1 VALQSSGTS
10 RNDSECGRGVQDPWE
25 CSAVEITHRAYADV
39 VVVAPAGRLDHTVA
53 EAFEQALMPLLDPA
67 AGGGAGIVLDFSRV
81 DYISSV
87 GLRVLM
93 IAGKAARARGARI
106 AVAGLRPVV
115 QEIFA
120 ISRFN
125 GVVEIFPTVAVALAA
140 ISSAAATAYEAAAK
154 ATGP

>member
-1 VALQSSGTS
+1 
-10 RNDSECGRGVQDPWE
+10 
-25 CSAVEITHRAYADV
+25 VEITHRAYADV

-53 EAFEQALMPLLDPA
+53 DDFERSLLPLLDPA
-67 AGGGAGIVLDFSRV
+67 AGSGAGVVLDFACV
-81 DYISSV
+81 EYISSV
-87 GLRVLM
+87 GLRVLL

-125 GVVEIFPTVAVALAA
+125 GVVEMFPTVAAAVAA
-140 ISSAAATAYEAAAK
+140 ISPAAATAYDAAAK
-154 ATGP
+154 ATER